1 MRISITESNTMKA
14 LGDFLSGALSIPGTQ
29 GLTNRVPSPTGDFF
43 TMEPIHHKRLST
55 NVAEHEDCSFYGSI
69 EVNILTID
77 SMILGEVVVGSQLF
91 GADVLTAT
99 FIEEQLTTSTYRIS
113 KSQDVVYQ
121 KMSTGNRHELVPRE
135 VTIQVDIHGPASSEN
150 AVLTEGLFRSG
161 WGLTSFKESGFDI
174 TPLYCSEPRQM
185 EFHNAEQQI
194 DKRWSIDC
202 TMQVNPIISIPQQF
216 ADVAEVILIEVDST
230 YPG

>member
-1 MRISITESNTMKA
+1 MKT
-14 LGDFLSGALSIPGTQ
+14 LGDFLTGALSIPGTQ
-29 GLTNRVPSPTGDFF
+29 GLTNRVPSLAGDFF

-55 NVAEHEDCSFYGSI
+55 NVATHDDCSFNGFT
-69 EVNILTID
+69 EANILTVD
-77 SMILGEVVVGSQLF
+77 STIIGEIVVGSQLF

-99 FIEEQLTTSTYRIS
+99 FIEDQLTTSTYLIS
-113 KSQDVVYQ
+113 KEQEVVLQ
-121 KMSTGNRHELVPRE
+121 KMSTGNRFELVPRE

-161 WGLTSFKESGFDI
+161 WGLASFKESGFDI
-174 TPLYCSEPRQM
+174 APLYCSEPRQM

-202 TMQVNPIISIPQQF
+202 TMQVNPVISIPQQF
-216 ADVAEVILIEVDST
+216 ADAAEVILIEVDSFT
-230 YPG
+230 G